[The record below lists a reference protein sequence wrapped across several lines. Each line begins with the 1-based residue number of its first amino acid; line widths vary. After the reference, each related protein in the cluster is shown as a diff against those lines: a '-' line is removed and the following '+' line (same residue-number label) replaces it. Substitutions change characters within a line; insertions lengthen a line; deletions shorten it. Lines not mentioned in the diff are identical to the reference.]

1 MKVLIMEY
9 TLDTDVAKFEIHQ
22 EPHGLWDL
30 WVDGMPTLTF
40 ESPDD
45 AARSVYNKRT
55 GYVVWDQLD
64 EHSAPEDLNGW
75 TKHE

>member
-1 MKVLIMEY
+1 MEY

-22 EPHGLWDL
+22 EPQGLWDL

-40 ESPDD
+40 ESPED

-64 EHSAPEDLNGW
+64 EHSAPEDINGW

>member
-1 MKVLIMEY
+1 MEY

-22 EPHGLWDL
+22 EPLGLWDL

-40 ESPDD
+40 ESPEE

-64 EHSAPEDLNGW
+64 EHSAPDSIDGW